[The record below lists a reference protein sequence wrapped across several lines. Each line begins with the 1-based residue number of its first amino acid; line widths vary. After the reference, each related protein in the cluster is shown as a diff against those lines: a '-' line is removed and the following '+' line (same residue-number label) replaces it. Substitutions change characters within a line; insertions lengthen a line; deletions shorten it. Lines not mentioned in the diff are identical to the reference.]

1 MKEPEPAK
9 VDGDCKPDTTEGPA
23 TTKADSEHATEED
36 EEKEPTILTK
46 WKKWLNS
53 LVNDVTE

>member
-1 MKEPEPAK
+1 MEQNTFLTLKNA
-9 VDGDCKPDTTEGPA
+9 
-23 TTKADSEHATEED
+23 TKADSEPVTEED